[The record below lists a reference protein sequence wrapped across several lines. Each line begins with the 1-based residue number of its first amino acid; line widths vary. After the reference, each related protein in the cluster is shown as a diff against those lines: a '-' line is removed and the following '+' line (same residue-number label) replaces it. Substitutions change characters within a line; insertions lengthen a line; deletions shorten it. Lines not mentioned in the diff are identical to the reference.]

1 MVKKKINLKDITII
15 IPAKIIE
22 KNLINCVDVCKKK
35 YPDTPVIIVL
45 DYLDKKKSLLQR
57 KNIKFNPKTYVS
69 RLHIKS
75 DCASLFLFKFCLCL
89 RFYF

>member
-45 DYLDKKKSLLQR
+45 DYLDKKKIIITKKKYKISIYRINFNWR
-57 KNIKFNPKTYVS
+57 KKEYCSKFNKNQ
-69 RLHIKS
+69 
-75 DCASLFLFKFCLCL
+75 
-89 RFYF
+89 FYSFP